1 MAFIEVDDRNFEQI
15 LSKQFEEKKAVIL
28 KFGSEFCDACSA
40 LGWELDDI
48 EREYENISILL
59 IDCNDSQ
66 ALAENYDIYG
76 LPTMIIYKDAQTMV
90 YRGEGVMLSQDIK
103 EIIEQTIK

>member
-1 MAFIEVDDRNFEQI
+1 M
-15 LSKQFEEKKAVIL
+15 LSKQFEEKKTVIL

-40 LGWELDDI
+40 LGWELEDI
-48 EREYENISILL
+48 DKYYDNISTLL

-66 ALAENYDIYG
+66 GLAESYDIYG

-90 YRGEGVMLSQDIK
+90 YRGEGVLLSQDIK
-103 EIIEQTIK
+103 EIIEQTII